1 MTTIVSTAGIIMKSL
16 LRWGAVLG
24 LMGSVFVG
32 ISPKNMKALA
42 LPENQIIQKLSQIPV
57 FTITNQQGSPLV
69 ASISNG
75 NQNTS
80 VAGVFISKKDADNFI
95 QKLTETN
102 PEMVNSVQ
110 VRTVSLADVYQM
122 ERANPAQ
129 GAQQLAF
136 DYVPVR
142 QQVDSALA
150 VLEANGQQVEQFNGV
165 PLFLATGGQGNG
177 YLTIQQGE
185 QQVIPLFFNKEDLQG
200 MLDRLRQQDPNLAQ
214 TVNIKVVNL
223 RGLIKLLQESNDE
236 QLNKIVLIPSRETI
250 EYLQSQQQPN
260 RSNGQQS
267 NPTNGQGN

>member
-1 MTTIVSTAGIIMKSL
+1 MKSL

-24 LMGSVFVG
+24 LIGSVFVG

-42 LPENQIIQKLSQIPV
+42 LPEPQIIQKLSQIPV
-57 FTITNQQGSPLV
+57 FTITNNQGSPLV

-80 VAGVFISKKDADNFI
+80 VAGVFISKKDADDFI
-95 QKLTETN
+95 QKLTESN
-102 PEMVNSVQ
+102 PELVNSVQ

-122 ERANPAQ
+122 ERANQGQ
-129 GAQQLAF
+129 GAQPLAF

-150 VLEANGQQVEQFNGV
+150 VLEANGQTVEEFNGV
-165 PLFLATGGQGNG
+165 PLFLATGGADNG

-260 RSNGQQS
+260 RSNGQ
-267 NPTNGQGN
+267 GN